1 VNFII
6 FSFLAGL
13 CATQL
18 YGCKTRSTAEGAIDL
33 KPQPRLDAPL
43 WPSYQLRADHNAVLR
58 DSRPPVKWSYKTDGR
73 VNGGLAYVDGTL
85 IFDTLSGEV
94 GALDARKGALLWRW
108 KADTVVMS
116 TPIVTTGTVYIGT
129 GDNGK
134 LGRSSRESFAYASDP
149 KGAATI
155 WGENRAITSL
165 PLIDQTGKFG
175 SPTAQLAK
183 TCPRRCSPTVLSFVR
198 PR

>member
-1 VNFII
+1 
-6 FSFLAGL
+6 
-13 CATQL
+13 
-18 YGCKTRSTAEGAIDL
+18 
-33 KPQPRLDAPL
+33 
-43 WPSYQLRADHNAVLR
+43 
-58 DSRPPVKWSYKTDGR
+58 VKWSYKTDGR

-116 TPIVTTGTVYIGT
+116 TPIVTTGTVYIG
-129 GDNGK
+129 
-134 LGRSSRESFAYASDP
+134 SRESFAYASDP

-175 SPTAQLAK
+175 GPTAQLAK